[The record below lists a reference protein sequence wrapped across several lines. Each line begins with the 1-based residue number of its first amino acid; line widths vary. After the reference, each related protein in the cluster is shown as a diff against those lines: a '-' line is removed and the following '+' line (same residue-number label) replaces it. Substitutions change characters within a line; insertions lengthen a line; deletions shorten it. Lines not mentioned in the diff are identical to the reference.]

1 LKVFLDLGRQGVHAL
16 SSMAARFRFAVL
28 GVPLA
33 LAACGGGAQVGVSYR
48 AQGVRNYAAPGTP
61 ADPWGPYIHEAAA
74 KYGVPETFIREVMR
88 QESGGHEYLNG
99 ELTTSSAG
107 AMGLMQ
113 VMPATYASLSAR
125 YGLGPDAYDP
135 HDNIMAGTALIH
147 ELYEQ
152 YGSPAFL
159 VAYDA
164 GPSRL
169 EEYLAGRG
177 ELPNET
183 IAYLDNVAPRL
194 VGAAP
199 MTGPLVAFAGQPD
212 QAPSP
217 SPVPT
222 QAPLEVAE
230 AVPPPQPTEVGSQVW
245 QPEPAPTPAPAPAL
259 APPPALRPS
268 PTRFALIPS
277 AYADTRMPSTTDTRW
292 GVQVGAFGLAAQARQ
307 TAETAR
313 AVAPAQ
319 LHAARP
325 EVSMVQHL
333 DGQVFFR
340 ARLIGITEPAAG
352 AACHTLT
359 AHQWQCLAVPPGG

>member
-1 LKVFLDLGRQGVHAL
+1 MR
-16 SSMAARFRFAVL
+16 ARFRFAVL

-33 LAACGGGAQVGVSYR
+33 LAACGGGPQAGVSYR

-99 ELTTSSAG
+99 QLTTSSAG

-113 VMPATYASLSAR
+113 VMPATYATLSAR

-159 VAYDA
+159 AAYNA

-169 EEYLAGRG
+169 DDYLAGRG

-183 IAYLDNVAPRL
+183 IAYLDTVAPRL

-230 AVPPPQPTEVGSQVW
+230 AVPPPQPTVAGSQIW
-245 QPEPAPTPAPAPAL
+245 QAAPVPEPTPVAPPSSLPSLAPSPAPAAVA
-259 APPPALRPS
+259 APPPVQRP
-268 PTRFALIPS
+268 PPARFAIIPA
-277 AYADTRMPSTTDTRW
+277 AYADTRMPSTTDARW
-292 GVQVGAFGLAAQARQ
+292 GVQVGAFGAAAQARQ

-313 AVAPAQ
+313 GVAPAQ
-319 LHAARP
+319 LHAART